1 MIEKG
6 HPVSLDSLKSQLAT
20 RQIDFAEDELLS
32 IIRRLDTDG
41 VIVLRRSS
49 RPSSFLA
56 FLSDFS
62 RTWQVYATTLL
73 SLVETILVIYASG
86 VSLAL
91 PLRLALG
98 IWLLGFLPGYFTTRA
113 IFPEKKLP
121 VLESILLN
129 IFLSVL
135 ISAGAGILLGIGSFF
150 NPAFNVLALSLYTE
164 LIALVATYRAYVTEK
179 RLPPDKFAVE
189 GQLKNPQAGGA
200 RK

>member
-1 MIEKG
+1 MIEKS
-6 HPVSLDSLKSQLAT
+6 HPVSLDSLRSQLAT
-20 RQIDFAEDELLS
+20 RQIDFVDDELLNM
-32 IIRRLDTDG
+32 IQRLRTEG
-41 VIVLRRSS
+41 VIVLRLSS
-49 RPSSFLA
+49 RPSSFLR

-62 RTWQVYATTLL
+62 RMWQVYIAILL
-73 SLVETILVIYASG
+73 SLVETILVIYASSF
-86 VSLAL
+86 SLAL
-91 PLRLALG
+91 PLRLTIG

-121 VLESILLN
+121 VLEGILLN

-164 LIALVATYRAYVTEK
+164 LMALVATYRTYVTEK

-189 GQLKNPQAGGA
+189 GQLKASSSMNG
-200 RK
+200 